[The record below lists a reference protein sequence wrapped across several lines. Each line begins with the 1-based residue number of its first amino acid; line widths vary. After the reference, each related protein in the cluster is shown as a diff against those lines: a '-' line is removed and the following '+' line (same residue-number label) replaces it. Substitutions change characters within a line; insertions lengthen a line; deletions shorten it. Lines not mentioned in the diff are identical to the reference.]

1 MVLAT
6 VVGTDGSTYRKAGAQ
21 MLLTADGRF
30 AGLLSGGCL
39 EGDLAEHARE
49 TIASDAAR
57 VVRYDMRDA
66 RHDELWG
73 LGLGCNGL
81 IEILLQP
88 LLPAEGYQPYAAVA
102 ERLAGRV
109 PAGQLLVV
117 TSDDPEIP
125 AGGSLLWDVQNHV
138 AHRIPAARQGDL
150 LATARAHFDAQ
161 TAGVRCMHDVLEL
174 IVLSL
179 RPPPRLVLL
188 GGGPDVMPVL
198 AIARE
203 LGWDCAVHDHRPAY
217 TQRLRREGCTQVF
230 DRISGEALPAD
241 ALLGADAVVIM
252 SHHLTTD
259 AHYLRQVADSQVPYV
274 GLLGPAARRQ
284 RLLADIGDVAARLA
298 GRLHA
303 PVGLDLGGEGPAAI
317 ALAVIAEVQAVLHG
331 RDGASMTSC

>member
-6 VVGTDGSTYRKAGAQ
+6 VVGTDGSTYRKTGAQ

-49 TIASDAAR
+49 VIESGEPR

-88 LLPAEGYQPYAAVA
+88 LLPGEGYQPYAAVA
-102 ERLAGRV
+102 QRLARRT
-109 PAGQLLVV
+109 PAGQLIVV
-117 TSDDPEIP
+117 ASADPGMKP
-125 AGGSLLWDVQNHV
+125 GASLLWDTEGSI
-138 AHRIPAARQGDL
+138 AHGIPASRREDL
-150 LATARAHFDAQ
+150 LDLARAHFDEYA
-161 TAGVRCMHDVLEL
+161 AGVHFAHDSLEL
-174 IVLSL
+174 VVLSL

-188 GGGPDVMPVL
+188 GGGPDVVPVL

-217 TQRLRREGCTQVF
+217 TERLRREGSTQVY
-230 DRISGEALPAD
+230 DRVSGEALPAD
-241 ALLGADAVVIM
+241 ALRGADAVVIM
-252 SHHLTTD
+252 SHHLHTD
-259 AHYLRQVADSQVPYV
+259 LHYLRQVADSTVPYV
-274 GLLGPAARRQ
+274 GLLGPSARRE
-284 RLLADIGDVAARLA
+284 RLLADIGEAAAGLV

-303 PVGLDLGGEGPAAI
+303 PVGMDLGGEGPAAI
-317 ALAVIAEVQAVLHG
+317 ALSVIAQIHAVLHG
-331 RDGASMTSC
+331 RGGGSYPC